1 MHTDMATSL
10 SRRVQAD
17 PVGDGAATAGRAA
30 LGKSEGAG
38 RVGGIN
44 LASVDLNLLVALEA
58 LLQQRNVTYAG
69 QSVGLSQ
76 PAMSRALARLRD
88 MFNDELLV
96 RTSTGLAPTAR
107 GEQLLAKLPPTMGSI
122 REILTSR
129 GFRPEDTKSK
139 IAVAMPEHQ
148 ALVLLPRLLPRLRS
162 RAPHLDIVVN
172 PLLAG
177 TLRHLEN
184 GETDLAL
191 GQVDDTPPGFFR
203 RTLYTDRFACLLR
216 RDHPS
221 LQQDWTAELFRTLR
235 HAVIAPSSGSGFG
248 QVYDPLAKLRLPD
261 QDPLTVPN
269 MMMAPMMVAETD
281 LVLTVPRRVAMRA
294 AAMLPLAVMEL
305 PIECPSYEVSMIW
318 HERSHRDHEHGWMRS
333 EMAAATLDVV
343 RSLAE

>member
-1 MHTDMATSL
+1 MHTDMAMSL
-10 SRRVQAD
+10 SRHVQAD
-17 PVGDGAATAGRAA
+17 RIGAGAATAGRAA
-30 LGKSEGAG
+30 LGKGEGAG

-122 REILTSR
+122 REILASR

-162 RAPHLDIVVN
+162 RAPNLDIVVN

-177 TLRHLEN
+177 TLKASRE
-184 GETDLAL
+184 
-191 GQVDDTPPGFFR
+191 
-203 RTLYTDRFACLLR
+203 R
-216 RDHPS
+216 RDRSRPRPGRRHAAGILPAHAVHRPVRLPAAPRPS
-221 LQQDWTAELFRTLR
+221 L
-235 HAVIAPSSGSGFG
+235 
-248 QVYDPLAKLRLPD
+248 
-261 QDPLTVPN
+261 
-269 MMMAPMMVAETD
+269 
-281 LVLTVPRRVAMRA
+281 A
-294 AAMLPLAVMEL
+294 AAGLDGGAV
-305 PIECPSYEVSMIW
+305 PA
-318 HERSHRDHEHGWMRS
+318 RSAMP
-333 EMAAATLDVV
+333 
-343 RSLAE
+343 